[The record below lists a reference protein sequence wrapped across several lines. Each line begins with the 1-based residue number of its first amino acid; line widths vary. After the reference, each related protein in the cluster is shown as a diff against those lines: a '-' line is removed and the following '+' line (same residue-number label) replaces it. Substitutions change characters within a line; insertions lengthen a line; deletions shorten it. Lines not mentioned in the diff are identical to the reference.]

1 MKTYLV
7 GGAVRDRLLGL
18 EVKDRDYMV
27 VGASIDEMLAA
38 GFRQVGRDFPV
49 FLHPKT
55 QEEYALA
62 RTERKS
68 GSGYGGFVCHAS
80 PEVTLEQD
88 LKRRDLTI
96 NAIAMDD
103 EGTLHD
109 PWGGLADLEARQLR
123 HVSEAFVEDPLRVLR
138 VARFA
143 ARFAPQ
149 GFSVAPETLALM
161 RELAQN
167 GELLHLTAER
177 VWQELDKVLGCERP
191 EVFFEVLKD
200 CGALEVLF
208 PEIHALFGVPQPEKW
223 HPEIDTGIHT
233 LMVLREAARLTPN
246 RAVRFAA
253 LVHDLGKALTP
264 KALWPKHHGHGQKGL
279 KPIKALCER
288 LRVPGDYRDLA
299 LWVSDEH
306 QNIHNAFE
314 LRAETVL
321 KLFDKLDL
329 WRKEERLEWVLLA
342 CEADLKGRTGFEQAE
357 YPQKAYLQAC
367 FEGALKVDVRGI
379 IDAGFKGAEIR
390 TELSKRRLEEISLIK
405 NSVQFKPKALPVKN
419 SDPKS

>member
-7 GGAVRDRLLGL
+7 GGAVRDHLLGL

-27 VGASIDEMLAA
+27 VGATIDEMLAA

-49 FLHPKT
+49 FLHPET

-68 GSGYGGFVCHAS
+68 GSGYGGFECHAS
-80 PEVTLEQD
+80 PDVTLEQD

-96 NAIAMDD
+96 NAIAKDD

-109 PWGGLADLEARQLR
+109 PWGGLADIEARQLR

-149 GFSVAPETLALM
+149 GFTVAPETLALM

-191 EVFFEVLKD
+191 EVFFEVLRE
-200 CGALEVLF
+200 CGALAVLF
-208 PEIHALFGVPQPEKW
+208 PEIDALFGVPQPEKW

-264 KALWPKHHGHGQKGL
+264 KEHWPKHHGHGQKGL

-288 LRVPGDYRDLA
+288 IRVPRDYRDLA

-306 QNIHNAFE
+306 QNIHNATE
-314 LRAETVL
+314 LRPETVL

-329 WRKEERLEWVLLA
+329 WRKPDRLGWVLLA
-342 CEADLKGRTGFEQAE
+342 CEADIKGRTGFEHQD
-357 YPQKAYLQAC
+357 YPQKNYLTAC
-367 FEGALKVDVRGI
+367 FNAAIKVDVKEI
-379 IDAGFKGAEIR
+379 IDAGFKGSEIKQKLSEKR
-390 TELSKRRLEEISLIK
+390 TAQIASIK
-405 NSVQFKPKALPVKN
+405 NSFRIDAKASPVKN
-419 SDPKS
+419 FDPQM

>member
-103 EGTLHD
+103 EGKLHD
-109 PWGGLADLEARQLR
+109 PWGGMSDLEARQLR
-123 HVSEAFVEDPLRVLR
+123 HVSDAFVEDPLRVLR

-233 LMVLREAARLTPN
+233 LMVLREAARLTHN

-314 LRAETVL
+314 LRAETIL

-329 WRKEERLEWVLLA
+329 WRKGERLEWVLLA

-390 TELSKRRLEEISLIK
+390 TELSKRRLAEISLIK

>member
-80 PEVTLEQD
+80 PDVTLEED

-329 WRKEERLEWVLLA
+329 WRKGERLEWVLLA

>member
-27 VGASIDEMLAA
+27 VGASIDDMLAA

-103 EGTLHD
+103 EGQLHD
-109 PWGGLADLEARQLR
+109 PWGGMADLEARQLR
-123 HVSEAFVEDPLRVLR
+123 HVSDAFVEDPLRVLR

-264 KALWPKHHGHGQKGL
+264 EALWPKHHGHGQKGL

-329 WRKEERLEWVLLA
+329 WRKGERLEWVLLA
-342 CEADLKGRTGFEQAE
+342 CEADLKGRTGFEQSP
-357 YPQKAYLQAC
+357 YPQKDYLQAC

-390 TELSKRRLEEISLIK
+390 TELSKRRLAEISLIK

>member
-1 MKTYLV
+1 M
-7 GGAVRDRLLGL
+7 RDGLLGL

-27 VGASIDEMLAA
+27 VGASTEQMLAA

-49 FLHPKT
+49 FLHPDT

-80 PEVTLEQD
+80 PDVTLEED

-103 EGTLHD
+103 EGQLHD
-109 PWGGLADLEARQLR
+109 PWGGQKDIEARSLR

-149 GFSVAPETLALM
+149 GFRVAPETLALM

-208 PEIHALFGVPQPEKW
+208 PEIHALFGVPQPAQW

-233 LMVLREAARLTPN
+233 LMVLHEAARLSSN

-264 KALWPKHHGHGQKGL
+264 KEHWPKHHGHGQKGL
-279 KPIKALCER
+279 KVIKAMCER
-288 LRVPGDYRDLA
+288 LRVPSDYRDLA

-329 WRKEERLEWVLLA
+329 WRKSERLEQVLLA

-357 YPQKAYLQAC
+357 YPQKDYLQAC
-367 FEGALKVDVRGI
+367 FNVAAKVEVREI
-379 IDAGFKGAEIR
+379 IDAGFKGADIR
-390 TELSKRRLEEISLIK
+390 AELAKRRVFAISLIK
-405 NSVQFKPKALPVKN
+405 NSHQFEAKALPVKN
-419 SDPKS
+419 SDQKA